1 MQEKHELRKKARIIR
16 NSLDMQTLSEQIV
29 KNIQSLEVYQKAEH
43 IMTFYPLE
51 HEVNLLALL
60 KDNKHFY
67 LPKVDGEHLLI
78 CPYKEG
84 DDLTISAYRTKEPL
98 TKPVPPEI
106 LEIVFIPALMADRNL
121 NRLGYGGGFYDRF
134 LTKLNKNVT
143 KIVTIPSALISNN
156 LPFED
161 FDEKFDIL
169 VCEIM

>member
-16 NSLDMQTLSEQIV
+16 SSLDMTTISEQIV
-29 KNIQSLEVYQKAEH
+29 KSVKSLEVYKKAEH

-51 HEVNLLALL
+51 HEVNLLPLL
-60 KDNKHFY
+60 KDDKKFY
-67 LPKVDGEHLLI
+67 LPKVDGDNLLI

-84 DDLTISAYRTKEPL
+84 DELTTSRYKTKEPL
-98 TKPVPPEI
+98 TKPVSSDT
-106 LEIVFIPALMADRNL
+106 LDIVFIPALMADKNL

-143 KIVTIPSALISNN
+143 KIVAIPSALINNN

-169 VCEIM
+169 VCEIL